1 MIPWKVLK
9 LGIRVVYKIAR
20 TDEIMKII
28 VVAARAD
35 HEVYDIALRRIDK

>member
-1 MIPWKVLK
+1 LVK
-9 LGIRVVYKIAR
+9 LRIRIVYQLIQ

-35 HEVYDIALRRIDK
+35 DLVYEIALKRKNI